1 MLIGSKIRKLRLEKG
16 ITQIELAKKAGIS
29 NTYLSDIENER
40 TNPSLKT
47 LFKIAKALE
56 TNFDTIFYRE

>member
-47 LFKIAKALE
+47 LLKIAKALE
-56 TNFDTIFYRE
+56 TNFDMIFHKE